1 MGYLPPAGRGDLWVQ
16 GSAPDGKDGRA
27 WLNTSN
33 GNLYAFDYT
42 LGQWVPVGALSPM
55 AAFGAFG
62 LGRSS
67 IDSGGNFATIVGEN
81 VAPAGFGDTAVGWHT
96 DVTQGRGAAF
106 GYQAAA
112 GQNATALGSDATA
125 SGLQSIAIG
134 NTAATAQGAVAIGAG
149 STAASSIFAVAIGQG
164 AEASG
169 DQSIAMGTSSE
180 ASGEQGVAIGNG
192 TTATELQTI
201 AIGAGGA
208 TALSIQAIK
217 LGSGTAEG
225 EASVAIGS
233 GSETHAMHAVAIG
246 AGSHGVHTGAIA
258 LGESVTT
265 ELAYQLAAGVDELK
279 LFGPS
284 GGAATIVIPSPD
296 ASLWRIGVSNA
307 GALTVTAV

>member
-42 LGQWVPVGALSPM
+42 LGQWVPVGALSP
-55 AAFGAFG
+55 AAAYGAFG

-81 VAPAGFGDTAVGWHT
+81 MAPAGFGDTAVGWHT

-134 NTAATAQGAVAIGAG
+134 NTAATAQGTVAIGAG

-180 ASGEQGVAIGNG
+180 ASGEHGIAIGSG
-192 TTATELQTI
+192 TTASELQTI
-201 AIGAGGA
+201 AIGSG
-208 TALSIQAIK
+208 TASSVQAIK

-233 GSETHAMHAVAIG
+233 GSETHAFHAVAIG
-246 AGSHGVHTGAIA
+246 VNAYGVHTGAIA
-258 LGESVTT
+258 LGQSVTT
-265 ELAYQLAAGVDELK
+265 ELDYQLAAGVDELK

-296 ASLWRIGVSNA
+296 GSLWRIGVSNA
-307 GALTVTAV
+307 GALTVTVA